1 MEKGIKQSPIAA
13 KDFIFI
19 GRCCLIDANLGKNI
33 GKIVFAA
40 EKNVSIFSCCLQ
52 CWLLVL
58 RNGRESKRLIHKS
71 CS

>member
-40 EKNVSIFSCCLQ
+40 EKNASIFSCCLQ
-52 CWLLVL
+52 
-58 RNGRESKRLIHKS
+58 
-71 CS
+71 

>member
-13 KDFIFI
+13 IDFIFI

-40 EKNVSIFSCCLQ
+40 EKMHLFSPAACNDGC
-52 CWLLVL
+52 
-58 RNGRESKRLIHKS
+58 
-71 CS
+71 